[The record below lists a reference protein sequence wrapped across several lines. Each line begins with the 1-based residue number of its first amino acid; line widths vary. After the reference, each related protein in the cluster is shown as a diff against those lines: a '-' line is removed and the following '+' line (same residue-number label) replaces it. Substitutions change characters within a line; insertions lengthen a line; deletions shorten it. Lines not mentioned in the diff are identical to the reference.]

1 VLGGGGAGLAAGGI
15 GSLLLASVPDSHA
28 SLAVVPVL
36 TLLGG
41 GCGAAGAA
49 GVSAGLSVAESRL
62 PALGTLGLVLGAAIG
77 GGTVGLLAQ
86 LFGRWTLETVFAFPS
101 IKDRPEGRP
110 LRSGT
115 AVAAFAVLCGLTA
128 LGLVLAGQPLVGGTL
143 HAIAQ
148 ASAGAQTTLAPL
160 GRLLG
165 EQDFGPLTAALIGT
179 GEGVIFGAG
188 LGLGLT
194 RR

>member
-1 VLGGGGAGLAAGGI
+1 
-15 GSLLLASVPDSHA
+15 
-28 SLAVVPVL
+28 
-36 TLLGG
+36 
-41 GCGAAGAA
+41 
-49 GVSAGLSVAESRL
+49 VSAGLSVAESRL

-86 LFGRWTLETVFAFPS
+86 LFGRWTLETVTGVDVAVGGLVPGLALGAACGVAYAFAFPS

-115 AVAAFAVLCGLTA
+115 PVAAFAVLCGLTA